1 MRVDMTKDEIVGLA
15 IEIAVKLVVL
25 GVVLFWAFMILKPFI
40 VMVIW
45 AVIIAVTLW
54 PLIIRLEK
62 RFQGKR
68 TLIVSLVTLTAVLAL
83 LVPAYVLSDSM
94 IVSMQN
100 IGQEIKAGT
109 LTMPLPPQKVA
120 SWPFVGE
127 EIYAFWRDAATNLD
141 ETLRQYQPQ
150 ILEYGG
156 KLVTALGSG
165 LGAIA
170 QFVIALVIAA
180 VFMNKSD
187 ASVNVYYA
195 VSRHLIGE
203 KGVEWAQLSALTIR
217 SVVQGVIGI
226 ALIQSVLSLIG
237 LLLVG
242 VPLAALWALMI
253 FFMAVIQLPTVIILG
268 PIAVYVFTITDT
280 TWAIL
285 FAIYAIVIGLS
296 DNILKPLILGRGVD
310 IPMLVIL
317 LGAIGGM
324 ILSGIIGLFTG
335 AVVLALAYKL
345 FMSWVESETKEAAV
359 EAE

>member
-1 MRVDMTKDEIVGLA
+1 MGVDMTKDEIVALA

-54 PLIIRLEK
+54 PLILRLEK
-62 RFQGKR
+62 RFQCKR
-68 TLIVSLVTLTAVLAL
+68 TLVVSFVTLTAILAL
-83 LVPAYVLSDSM
+83 LVPAYMLSESM
-94 IVSMQN
+94 IDSLQHVSQ
-100 IGQEIKAGT
+100 QLKEGT
-109 LTMPLPPQKVA
+109 LSMPSPPSKVA
-120 SWPFVGE
+120 AWPLVGE
-127 EIYAFWRDAATNLD
+127 QVYTFWRDAATNFD

-156 KLVTALGSG
+156 KLVAALGSG

-180 VFMNKSD
+180 LFLSKSD

-195 VSRHLIGE
+195 VSRHLMGE
-203 KGVEWAQLSALTIR
+203 KGVEWAQLSASTVR

-226 ALIQSVLSLIG
+226 VLIQGVLSLIG

-242 VPLAALWALMI
+242 VPFAALWAFII

-268 PIAVYVFTITDT
+268 PISIYAFTITDT
-280 TWAIL
+280 TWAVV
-285 FAIYAIVIGLS
+285 FSIYAIVIGLS
-296 DNILKPLILGRGVD
+296 DNILKPLMLGRGVD

-324 ILSGIIGLFTG
+324 LLSGIIGLFTG
-335 AVVLALAYKL
+335 AVVLALTYKL
-345 FMSWVESETKEAAV
+345 FMTWVETEIKETV
-359 EAE
+359 EETA